1 MRLPRPSPEL
11 EVVEAG
17 LGRKPE
23 QLARGGREGLVTVR
37 PDVGASQAHDQ
48 VDVGG
53 PAADATEP
61 HEAGSDLVVG

>member
-1 MRLPRPSPEL
+1 MRLPRPGSEL
-11 EVVEAG
+11 EVIERG

-23 QLARGGREGLVTVR
+23 QLARGGREGLVAVR
-37 PDVGASQAHDQ
+37 PDVGASKAHDQ

-53 PAADATEP
+53 PAADAAEP